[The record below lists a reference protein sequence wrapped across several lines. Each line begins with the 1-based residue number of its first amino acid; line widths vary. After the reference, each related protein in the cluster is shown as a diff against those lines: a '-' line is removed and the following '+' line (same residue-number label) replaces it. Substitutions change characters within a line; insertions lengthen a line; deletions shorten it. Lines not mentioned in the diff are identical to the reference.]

1 MIVRSIRSIRNVR
14 YSEII
19 RVLYRMNCIIKIQKW
34 WRKMLYYRR
43 TNKQIDVLLL
53 R

>member
-1 MIVRSIRSIRNVR
+1 MIVRSIRNIRNVR

-19 RVLYRMNCIIKIQKW
+19 RVLYRMNCIIKLQRW
-34 WRKMLYYRR
+34 WKRKMYLRIDR
-43 TNKQIDVLLL
+43 QIVL

>member
-1 MIVRSIRSIRNVR
+1 MIVRSIRNRNIR

-19 RVLYRMNCIIKIQKW
+19 RVLYRMNCIIKLQRW
-34 WRKMLYYRR
+34 WKRKMYLKTDNLR
-43 TNKQIDVLLL
+43 QIVL